1 MHTFKDAKGD
11 EWVIELDIAITRDI
25 RKQLGVD
32 LLTLDKDT
40 IAKLTGEDSESIE
53 KLVDVISLICTEQI
67 KRKDMDARGFASRLN
82 GDVLDDAWDA
92 LKEELVFI
100 SRRNRK
106 EVVAKALE
114 KTKEMEDRVTAK
126 RLEWLESGMVEQ
138 KMDQLIQ
145 EVESKL
151 GEL

>member
-114 KTKEMEDRVTAK
+114 KTREMEDRVTAK